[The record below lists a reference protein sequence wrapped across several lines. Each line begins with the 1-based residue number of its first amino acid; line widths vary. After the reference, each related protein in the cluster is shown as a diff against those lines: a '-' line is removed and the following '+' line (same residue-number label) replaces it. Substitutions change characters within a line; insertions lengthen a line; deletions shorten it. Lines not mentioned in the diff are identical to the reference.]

1 MSPRPPGALVA
12 AARRA
17 PVRCA
22 VAGPRSASPAV
33 AAPRR
38 PAPAAQACEEGR
50 TRYVEDTPAA
60 LVRLGARTAWGLATG
75 RGVVVAVVDTGVA
88 DANAHFP
95 DGVLLPGR
103 SFVGGSPRSDPRTHG
118 TAVAGIVAARP
129 LGDRSGVEGLAP
141 RGPDPARQGGAR
153 RAGRRRR

>member
-1 MSPRPPGALVA
+1 MTRARHLVAGALVA
-12 AARRA
+12 GVLVAAGLGDAR
-17 PVRCA
+17 
-22 VAGPRSASPAV
+22 GAV
-33 AAPRR
+33 AAPGL
-38 PAPAAQACEEGR
+38 PTAAQACEEGR

-60 LVRLGARTAWGLATG
+60 LVRLGARRAWGMATG

-103 SFVGGSPRSDPRTHG
+103 SFAGGRPAQDPRAHG

-141 RGPDPARQGGAR
+141 QARHPAGQGGAR
-153 RAGRRRR
+153 RAGHRRR